1 MKSRLYLVVVA
12 VILAS
17 ILLGACGTATPT
29 EEVAQPTEEATQPT
43 AVAKPGAPEYIEIG
57 ASVPL
62 TGKYGA
68 LGAMVKPGYEYA
80 VADINADGGIYVE
93 EYGVKIPVRLT
104 IYDDESDPTKT
115 VSKME
120 ALFSE
125 NEVVAYLGGA
135 GSDMHAAAAPIAEK
149 NKTPYLGIAF
159 ALYSIHQQGYKYLF
173 SPFPKSPDQ
182 ARDVFEALNTIPEA
196 ERPSKVAVFQEK
208 TDWGIEL

>member
-1 MKSRLYLVVVA
+1 MKSKMYLVIVA
-12 VILAS
+12 AILAS
-17 ILLGACGTATPT
+17 TLLGACGPAPAAEPTQAAAQATAAPT
-29 EEVAQPTEEATQPT
+29 T
-43 AVAKPGAPEYIEIG
+43 APKPGVPEYIEVG

-80 VADINADGGIYVE
+80 VADINAAGGVYVK
-93 EYGVKIPVRLT
+93 EYDANIPIRLT
-104 IYDDESDPTKT
+104 LYDDESDPTKT

-125 NEVVAYLGGA
+125 NNVVAYLGGA
-135 GSDMHAAAAPIAEK
+135 GSDMHAASAPIAEK

-182 ARDVFEALNTIPEA
+182 ARDVFEVLNTIPEA

-208 TDWGIEL
+208 TD